1 MIACLPHCL
10 TQVLVLDAESKE
22 FVFEHVPSEPV
33 PSLLRDFSAPVRLT
47 VAGQSDEQLL
57 FLFANDS
64 DPFNR

>member
-1 MIACLPHCL
+1 
-10 TQVLVLDAESKE
+10 VLDSESKE
-22 FVFEHVPSEPV
+22 FVFEHVASEPV